1 MQLILKTGIGLSSGF
16 LYSISGIC
24 FYTIIH
30 IVNIQLG
37 RSISFQKILK
47 FDKNDKI

>member
-1 MQLILKTGIGLSSGF
+1 MQLILKIGIGLSSGF

-24 FYTIIH
+24 FYIIIH

-37 RSISFQKILK
+37 KSIGFQKILK